1 MNLQS
6 RPCCRFCNRRD
17 PALLDCGGCGKVSY
31 CNKGCQHRDWKN
43 HKSECGHK
51 PAGRPGFECWA
62 GDKTDSK
69 RKGHTGVECLA
80 LATIPGDITEKC
92 DFLYKLATIPDD
104 MKEKCDFLD
113 RKDAERRAGREV
125 FDVLVQ
131 DDEPGWEGNSITLR
145 LEKLCEH
152 MENLGY
158 SQFDFYSSLKSV
170 MYKRESSDRVRRW
183 TNARAREY
191 DELLEVSILVGLSEE
206 EGKQALNVVGRWR
219 KVPHSNGKNG

>member
-1 MNLQS
+1 
-6 RPCCRFCNRRD
+6 
-17 PALLDCGGCGKVSY
+17 
-31 CNKGCQHRDWKN
+31 
-43 HKSECGHK
+43 
-51 PAGRPGFECWA
+51 
-62 GDKTDSK
+62 
-69 RKGHTGVECLA
+69 
-80 LATIPGDITEKC
+80 
-92 DFLYKLATIPDD
+92 
-104 MKEKCDFLD
+104 
-113 RKDAERRAGREV
+113 
-125 FDVLVQ
+125 
-131 DDEPGWEGNSITLR
+131 
-145 LEKLCEH
+145 